1 MSNTYK
7 DLPYSALMAKAKKA
21 GFTTEVK
28 SPYSYTRFEVIGSCP
43 LACRAALVG
52 SVGDLLKQGALD
64 QSKNGG
70 SLQGIR
76 FIDIHAGRKG
86 YEAKSKLGGLL
97 QRNIDEYLI
106 DAVDAYEKW
115 GVSSEWVDRQLQQVI
130 QPRKEITIYAE
141 GFGKRTVTAPKI
153 ATTVCVAEY
162 LYSRQGEE
170 CGDTDEYLRS
180 LPEGLAARMKPHYRE
195 KNCDYCINNRMHSSN
210 VRLQDSVD
218 QLEELADLGIVP
230 VVPVRW

>member
-28 SPYSYTRFEVIGSCP
+28 RSYSYTRFEVIASCP
-43 LACRAALVG
+43 LAYRAALVG
-52 SVGDLLKQGALD
+52 NVGDLLKQGALN

-86 YEAKSKLGGLL
+86 YEAKSKLGDLL
-97 QRNIDEYLI
+97 QSGVDGYLF
-106 DAVDAYEKW
+106 DAVDGYEKW
-115 GVSSEWVDRQLQQVI
+115 GIRSAWVDSQLRRGI
-130 QPRKEITIYAE
+130 HPRKEITIYVE
-141 GFGKRTVTAPKI
+141 GFGNRIMTAPKI

-162 LYSRQGEE
+162 LYSRQGAE
-170 CGDTDEYLRS
+170 CGDSDEYLRS
-180 LPEGLAARMKPHYRE
+180 LPEGLAARMKPHYRD
-195 KNCDYCINNRMHSSN
+195 KNCDYCIENRRHSSN
-210 VRLQDSVD
+210 VRLQGSAD
-218 QLEELADLGIVP
+218 QLEELAELGIVP